1 MPIMQMNQEANGRVQ
16 YYVAM
21 ANVDDKGNLGLW
33 NEAAA
38 LKGDVTYFGPGGEKQ
53 DFRSNPSGQAPTN
66 YNGVAT
72 SSHALA
78 NISGLAFDNYNDA
91 QKAYYEL
98 VAQHSIKVN
107 NNYSK

>member
-1 MPIMQMNQEANGRVQ
+1 MQMNQEAGGNVK

-21 ANVDDKGNLGLW
+21 ANVDKDGNLGLW

-38 LKGDVTYFGPGGEKQ
+38 LKGKVTYVNPQGGTTEIKYDQ
-53 DFRSNPSGQAPTN
+53 DTAPTN

-78 NISGLAFDNYNDA
+78 STNLAFTDYNEA

-98 VAQHSIKVN
+98 VAKNSIKVN